1 MNEIIL
7 SEKNGQV
14 LASSREV
21 AERFGKAHGS
31 VLKTICG
38 ETRNGEH
45 VNGLCDEILAS
56 GNPLTKYFIKS
67 TYMNRGKEYP
77 EYLMTRDGFSLLA
90 MGFTGK
96 EAVEWKLKYIDAFN
110 QMEDRLKNGNQ
121 LTEEEKLKLMLF
133 SKDAS
138 EVAYA
143 HNRLIELATAPLI
156 AENEELKP
164 KAEYHDE
171 VLKKDGLI
179 TTTVVAKDLGFS
191 SANKLNKVMNAN
203 HIIFKNQSG
212 TWCPYA
218 EYEWLIEDN
227 YADYESYTNEHSKP
241 CLKWTEKGRK
251 WIVENYNKWVMNL
264 AS

>member
-21 AERFGKAHGS
+21 AEKFGKTHGS

-38 ETRNGEH
+38 ETRNGKH

-251 WIVENYNKWVMNL
+251 WIVKNYNQWVMNL

>member
-21 AERFGKAHGS
+21 AEKFGKAHGS
-31 VLKTICG
+31 ILKTICG
-38 ETRNGEH
+38 ETRNGKH

-121 LTEEEKLKLMLF
+121 LTEEERLKLQLF

-179 TTTVVAKDLGFS
+179 TTTIVAKDLGFS

-251 WIVENYNKWVMNL
+251 WIVENYNQWVMNL